1 MFFCITVK
9 SFDGLFKK
17 LSLTL
22 SHDDQSTG
30 TRGIFVTG
38 TDTGVGKTLVAAG
51 LVHLLAQQG
60 RRVVGLKPVAS
71 GADRGAGGLRNPDA
85 LALAAAGSV
94 SVPYAT
100 TNPYCFEPAIAPH
113 LAARD
118 AGIAISIDA
127 LENWY
132 AFAAAGAEIA
142 VVEGAGGW
150 RVPLHP
156 TGFLSEL
163 PERLGLGVILVV
175 GLRLGCLNHA
185 RLTLEAI
192 AASGRCP
199 FIGWVGNRIDAGFAR
214 IEDNLQSL
222 EIVLGAPPLAVIPTL
237 QVADAGT
244 TAGWLDRPLLR
255 QAVFPPQ

>member
-1 MFFCITVK
+1 L
-9 SFDGLFKK
+9 SFILSYDDK
-17 LSLTL
+17 LSRP
-22 SHDDQSTG
+22 
-30 TRGIFVTG
+30 RGIFVTG

-71 GADRGAGGLRNPDA
+71 GGHSTPDGLRNLDA

-94 SVPYAT
+94 QLPYQM
-100 TNPYCFEPAIAPH
+100 TNPLCFEPAIAPH

-118 AGIAISIDA
+118 AGIAISVDA
-127 LENWY
+127 LEQWY
-132 AFAAAGAEIA
+132 ASATAGAEIA
-142 VVEGAGGW
+142 IVEGAGGW

-156 TGFLSEL
+156 DGFLSEL

-192 AASGRCP
+192 AASGRCV

-214 IEDNLQSL
+214 IKDNLESL
-222 EIVLGAPPLAVIPTL
+222 EIALGTPPLAVIPTL
-237 QVADAGT
+237 EAAGT
-244 TAGWLDRPLLR
+244 GSAAAWLDRPLLR